1 MWSQEGYLAP
11 VYAAVGPGAP
21 SYLYSHHPTGKV
33 PQRLFL
39 WKTLI
44 QRWLPLGLDYWK
56 LWDNLVPE
64 VVELFCFLKNDYHT
78 LFAAGLEFKNIAR
91 LNKLTSPEDDR
102 TCPLDLPEDK

>member
-1 MWSQEGYLAP
+1 VQEEVWPEFDCNCQRLNISSSARVQEYHPDRLGEYVRLSDKGKEGYLAP

-33 PQRLFL
+33 WTIGSSETTWSL
-39 WKTLI
+39 
-44 QRWLPLGLDYWK
+44 
-56 LWDNLVPE
+56 
-64 VVELFCFLKNDYHT
+64 
-78 LFAAGLEFKNIAR
+78 R